1 MIFDFNNDW
10 LFCRQDGEPKTVT
23 LPHDAMLADNV
34 KARELKSDG
43 KYYMKEKGTS
53 KVNSQEYFMREAIT
67 VRHPEG
73 RTKQSFV
80 DKIRKIFRRK

>member
-1 MIFDFNNDW
+1 
-10 LFCRQDGEPKTVT
+10 
-23 LPHDAMLADNV
+23 
-34 KARELKSDG
+34 
-43 KYYMKEKGTS
+43 MKEKGTS

-80 DKIRKIFRRK
+80 DKNRKIFRKKIICFMF

>member
-1 MIFDFNNDW
+1 MKKIIK
-10 LFCRQDGEPKTVT
+10 EEIKT
-23 LPHDAMLADNV
+23 
-34 KARELKSDG
+34 
-43 KYYMKEKGTS
+43 KEKGTS